1 MNLTFEGVL
10 FDHQYGLIKTEPME
24 VKGQS
29 QILSEIII
37 ISWMYILH
45 VFIYVFTYIYRSK

>member
-1 MNLTFEGVL
+1 
-10 FDHQYGLIKTEPME
+10 ME